1 MSDPYCGR
9 GHDRR
14 SRPNLVVAHATV
26 LPLTASPMRVELVRA
41 AKSAARSPRSVSR
54 GADCSWNEPRARPA
68 ASASLA
74 MSTGLAAAQGEH
86 LARSPVPPT
95 VPPWEVTAEIT
106 HLFEYPRTGIILRCG
121 AYWLLTRNRCTGLR
135 SSKRDFLSF
144 PAAAKEDMG
153 NALGIAQFGGT
164 APTAKPWK
172 GLGPGVLEVVESHD
186 GNAYRAVYTV
196 RFEKAVYV
204 LHAFQKKSPSGI
216 RTAKRDVDLV
226 AERLKTAERDY
237 EEHHGKQKR

>member
-1 MSDPYCGR
+1 M
-9 GHDRR
+9 RR
-14 SRPNLVVAHATV
+14 V
-26 LPLTASPMRVELVRA
+26 
-41 AKSAARSPRSVSR
+41 
-54 GADCSWNEPRARPA
+54 
-68 ASASLA
+68 
-74 MSTGLAAAQGEH
+74 LAADEKPLHWVG
-86 LARSPVPPT
+86 
-95 VPPWEVTAEIT
+95 
-106 HLFEYPRTGIILRCG
+106 
-121 AYWLLTRNRCTGLR
+121 

-144 PAAAKEDMG
+144 PAAVKEDMG

-172 GLGPGVLEVVESHD
+172 GLGPGVLEIVESHD

-226 AERLKTAERDY
+226 AERLKTAERDH
-237 EEHHGKQKR
+237 EEHYGKQKALNGENRSLVAPETCSPTSGSPTLPSVRPSCAWRMR